1 MPDQH
6 HQVLALLG
14 EAPQRFQRLG
24 HVVLQ
29 RLHRRAHPFD
39 LSRQP
44 ERGDGDGR
52 RHPQERQRDDGERD
66 GDGRSDPLGAGADL
80 EQCECLQI
88 HGVLPEVADGRTATK
103 CRRRGPSRKTTA
115 SDTHRNPL
123 APLDVP
129 TGPRQLWPCLHAF
142 SCAAVVRCAGT
153 VRPAGNKNA
162 ALPILAAT
170 VLADGPVELDN
181 IPRIRD
187 VETMLALL
195 VDLGASAEWIGP
207 NLVRVDAR
215 GVKPKPLDPGLCA
228 KIRASI
234 LLAGPLLARFG
245 TVTLPPPGGDVIGR
259 RRVDTHFLA
268 LEQLGASVMVGD
280 RYELEAKGL
289 QGADIFLDEPSVTGT
304 ENALMAAVAAKGR
317 TVLRNAACEPHVQDL
332 ARALVAMGAQIEG
345 IGSNIYTIEGGRPL
359 GGASYA
365 IGPDHIEIG
374 SFIGLAAVTNGDI
387 TIDPVRPEDLRSTL
401 LGFERLGI
409 RPRVEG
415 NRLTVGPDQERRI
428 RPDLGGHVPKLEDGP
443 WPAFPADVMST
454 TIVTATQCSG
464 MILVFEKMFESRL
477 FFVDKLIGMGARIV
491 LCDPHRAV
499 ISGPSA
505 LKGGIVESP
514 DIRAGMAMVLAAL
527 AAEGASTIHNVGQ
540 IERGYERI
548 DERLRALGAE
558 IERVDG

>member
-1 MPDQH
+1 MP
-6 HQVLALLG
+6 
-14 EAPQRFQRLG
+14 PRFLVHG
-24 HVVLQ
+24 
-29 RLHRRAHPFD
+29 
-39 LSRQP
+39 
-44 ERGDGDGR
+44 GR
-52 RHPQERQRDDGERD
+52 
-66 GDGRSDPLGAGADL
+66 PL
-80 EQCECLQI
+80 
-88 HGVLPEVADGRTATK
+88 K
-103 CRRRGPSRKTTA
+103 
-115 SDTHRNPL
+115 
-123 APLDVP
+123 
-129 TGPRQLWPCLHAF
+129 
-142 SCAAVVRCAGT
+142 GT

-170 VLADGPVELDN
+170 VLVDGPVNLEN

-195 VDLGASAEWIGP
+195 MDLGATAEWTGA
-207 NLVRVDAR
+207 NSVRVDTR
-215 GVKPKPLDPGLCA
+215 NLRPKPLDPALCA

-245 TVTLPPPGGDVIGR
+245 SVTLPPPGGDVIGR

-268 LEQLGASVMVGD
+268 LEHLGASVMVGD
-280 RYELEAKGL
+280 RYELEAKQLKGD
-289 QGADIFLDEPSVTGT
+289 DIFLDEPSVTGT
-304 ENALMAAVAAKGR
+304 ENALMAAVLAKGR

-332 ARALVAMGAQIEG
+332 ARALVAMGAEISG
-345 IGSNIYTIEGGRPL
+345 IGSNIYVIEGGRPL
-359 GGASYA
+359 EGATYT

-374 SFIGLAAVTNGDI
+374 SFIGLAAVTNGDL
-387 TIDPVRPEDLRSTL
+387 TIEPVRSDDLRSTL

-415 NRLTVGPDQERRI
+415 NRLSVGSGQERRI

-464 MILVFEKMFESRL
+464 MLLVFEKMFESRL

-499 ISGPSA
+499 ISGPSP
-505 LKGGIVESP
+505 LKGGTVESP
-514 DIRAGMAMVLAAL
+514 DIRAGMAMLLAAL
-527 AAEGASTIHNVGQ
+527 AAEGSSTIYNVGQ

>member
-1 MPDQH
+1 LAESALAMP
-6 HQVLALLG
+6 
-14 EAPQRFQRLG
+14 PRF
-24 HVVLQ
+24 HV
-29 RLHRRAHPFD
+29 H
-39 LSRQP
+39 
-44 ERGDGDGR
+44 GGR
-52 RHPQERQRDDGERD
+52 
-66 GDGRSDPLGAGADL
+66 PL
-80 EQCECLQI
+80 
-88 HGVLPEVADGRTATK
+88 K
-103 CRRRGPSRKTTA
+103 
-115 SDTHRNPL
+115 
-123 APLDVP
+123 
-129 TGPRQLWPCLHAF
+129 
-142 SCAAVVRCAGT
+142 GT

-170 VLADGPVELDN
+170 VLADGPVDLDN

-195 VDLGASAEWIGP
+195 LDLGATAEWTGP
-207 NLVRVDAR
+207 NALRVDTR
-215 GVKPKPLDPGLCA
+215 SLKPKPLDPALCA

-245 TVTLPPPGGDVIGR
+245 SVTLPPPGGDVIGR

-268 LEQLGASVMVGD
+268 LEHLGASVMVGD
-280 RYELEAKGL
+280 RYELEAKSLRGD
-289 QGADIFLDEPSVTGT
+289 DIFLDEPSVTGT

-317 TVLRNAACEPHVQDL
+317 TTLRNAACEPHVQDL
-332 ARALVAMGAQIEG
+332 ARALVAMGAEISG
-345 IGSNIYTIEGGRPL
+345 IGSNIYVIEGGRPL
-359 GGASYA
+359 IGASYT

-374 SFIGLAAVTNGDI
+374 SFIGLAAVTNGDV
-387 TIDPVRPEDLRSTL
+387 TIEPIRSEDLRSTI

-415 NRLTVGPDQERRI
+415 NRLSVSPGQERRI

-464 MILVFEKMFESRL
+464 MLLVFEKMFESRL

-499 ISGPSA
+499 ISGPSP
-505 LKGGIVESP
+505 LKGGTVESP
-514 DIRAGMAMVLAAL
+514 DIRAGMAMLLAAL
-527 AAEGASTIHNVGQ
+527 AADGSSTIHNVGQ

>member
-1 MPDQH
+1 LAMP
-6 HQVLALLG
+6 
-14 EAPQRFQRLG
+14 PRFLVKG
-24 HVVLQ
+24 
-29 RLHRRAHPFD
+29 
-39 LSRQP
+39 
-44 ERGDGDGR
+44 GR
-52 RHPQERQRDDGERD
+52 
-66 GDGRSDPLGAGADL
+66 PL
-80 EQCECLQI
+80 
-88 HGVLPEVADGRTATK
+88 R
-103 CRRRGPSRKTTA
+103 
-115 SDTHRNPL
+115 
-123 APLDVP
+123 
-129 TGPRQLWPCLHAF
+129 
-142 SCAAVVRCAGT
+142 GT

-170 VLADGPVELDN
+170 ILADGPVDLDN

-195 VDLGASAEWIGP
+195 VDLGASAEWSGA
-207 NLVRVDAR
+207 NSVRVDAR
-215 GVKPKPLDPGLCA
+215 GVRPKALDPGLCA

-234 LLAGPLLARFG
+234 LLAGPMLARFG

-268 LEQLGASVMVGD
+268 LEHLGASVMVGD
-280 RYELEAKGL
+280 RYELEAKELRGD
-289 QGADIFLDEPSVTGT
+289 DIFLDEPSVTGT
-304 ENALMAAVAAKGR
+304 ENALMASVMAKGR
-317 TVLRNAACEPHVQDL
+317 TILRNAACEPHVQDL
-332 ARALVAMGAQIEG
+332 ARCLVAMGAEIAG

-359 GGASYA
+359 VGTSYT

-374 SFIGLAAVTNGDI
+374 SFIGLAAVTNSDI
-387 TIDPVRPEDLRSTL
+387 VIEPVRQEDLRSVI

-409 RPRVEG
+409 RPKIEG
-415 NRLTVGPDQERRI
+415 NRLSISSGQERRI

-464 MILVFEKMFESRL
+464 MLLVFEKMFESRL

-499 ISGPSA
+499 ISGPSP
-505 LKGGIVESP
+505 LKGGTVESP
-514 DIRAGMAMVLAAL
+514 DIRAGMAMLLAAL
-527 AAEGASTIHNVGQ
+527 AAEGPSTIHNVGQ

-548 DERLRALGAE
+548 DERLRALGAD

>member
-1 MPDQH
+1 MP
-6 HQVLALLG
+6 
-14 EAPQRFQRLG
+14 PRFL
-24 HVVLQ
+24 V
-29 RLHRRAHPFD
+29 
-39 LSRQP
+39 
-44 ERGDGDGR
+44 RGGR
-52 RHPQERQRDDGERD
+52 
-66 GDGRSDPLGAGADL
+66 PL
-80 EQCECLQI
+80 
-88 HGVLPEVADGRTATK
+88 R
-103 CRRRGPSRKTTA
+103 
-115 SDTHRNPL
+115 
-123 APLDVP
+123 
-129 TGPRQLWPCLHAF
+129 
-142 SCAAVVRCAGT
+142 GT

-170 VLADGPVELDN
+170 VLADGAVELDN

-187 VETMLALL
+187 VETMLAVLL
-195 VDLGASAEWIGP
+195 DLGAQAEWTGP
-207 NLVRVDAR
+207 NTLKIDTRPLR
-215 GVKPKPLDPGLCA
+215 PKPLDPALCA

-234 LLAGPLLARFG
+234 LLAGPMLARFG
-245 TVTLPPPGGDVIGR
+245 AVSLPPPGGDVIGR

-280 RYELEAKGL
+280 RYELEAKVL
-289 QGADIFLDEPSVTGT
+289 TGADIFLDEPSVTGT
-304 ENALMAAVAAKGR
+304 ENALMAAVMAKGR

-374 SFIGLAAVTNGDI
+374 SFIGLAAVTNGEV
-387 TIDPVRPEDLRSTL
+387 TIDPVRPDDLRSTL

-409 RPRVEG
+409 RPRIDG
-415 NRLTVGPDQERRI
+415 TRLTVMPDQERRI

-454 TIVTATQCSG
+454 TIVTATQCAG
-464 MILVFEKMFESRL
+464 MLLVFEKMFESRL

-499 ISGPSA
+499 ISGPA
-505 LKGGIVESP
+505 PLKGGTVESP
-514 DIRAGMAMVLAAL
+514 DIRAGMAMLLAAL
-527 AAEGASTIHNVGQ
+527 AAEGSSTIHNVGQ

-558 IERVDG
+558 IERAE

>member
-1 MPDQH
+1 MP
-6 HQVLALLG
+6 
-14 EAPQRFQRLG
+14 PRFLVHG
-24 HVVLQ
+24 
-29 RLHRRAHPFD
+29 
-39 LSRQP
+39 
-44 ERGDGDGR
+44 GR
-52 RHPQERQRDDGERD
+52 
-66 GDGRSDPLGAGADL
+66 PL
-80 EQCECLQI
+80 
-88 HGVLPEVADGRTATK
+88 K
-103 CRRRGPSRKTTA
+103 
-115 SDTHRNPL
+115 
-123 APLDVP
+123 
-129 TGPRQLWPCLHAF
+129 
-142 SCAAVVRCAGT
+142 GT

-162 ALPILAAT
+162 ALPILAST
-170 VLADGPVELDN
+170 VLADGPVALEN

-195 VDLGASAEWIGP
+195 QDLGASAEWTGP
-207 NLVRVDAR
+207 NAVRVDTSNL
-215 GVKPKPLDPGLCA
+215 KPKPLDPALCA

-245 TVTLPPPGGDVIGR
+245 SVTLPPPGGDVIGR

-280 RYELEAKGL
+280 RYELEAKQLKGE
-289 QGADIFLDEPSVTGT
+289 DIFLDEPSVTGT
-304 ENALMAAVAAKGR
+304 ENALMAAVMAKGR

-332 ARALVAMGAQIEG
+332 ARALVAMGADITG

-359 GGASYA
+359 AGTSYS

-387 TIDPVRPEDLRSTL
+387 TIEPVRSEDLRSTI

-409 RPRVEG
+409 RPRIEG
-415 NRLTVGPDQERRI
+415 ARLSIGSGQERRI

-454 TIVTATQCSG
+454 TIVSATQCSG
-464 MILVFEKMFESRL
+464 MLLVFEKMFESRL

-499 ISGPSA
+499 ISGPSP
-505 LKGGIVESP
+505 LKGGTVESP
-514 DIRAGMAMVLAAL
+514 DIRAGMAMLLAAL
-527 AAEGASTIHNVGQ
+527 AAEGPSTIHNVGQ